1 MNIYSFIIVW
11 DRLMAELE
19 PNRSLALSNKIDTY
33 IGGNEERGFPG
44 GFDGDNPQG
53 GPEERRRIGLLTTA
67 LNTYN
72 RSKTLDNRNAL
83 FKCLLEL
90 MKTTPNFFS
99 SVLRSTAGVDQNLN
113 SRLMEIFLV
122 ESRWHTY
129 NMGSR
134 EYDESRGQLLELKRL
149 RYCSTKLQVPS
160 LLFLDFLLYVCNQV
174 DLLTQIFN
182 TTIRDGNENIAVE
195 EDLNN
200 EFNKSILC
208 IINLIGRIS
217 RVSDNDSVLNIGY
230 LLHSL
235 EFITPES
242 IEQVRDKKEQI
253 LAIYR
258 KWIIR
263 FGGRVTPSSLSLSS
277 TIGTLCDEIVKR
289 FIPEDASGY
298 TQEPSPSPE
307 PRGGHIKLRD
317 ERTVQLLNTL
327 SGNQRDTLTDEEIK
341 NIAIR
346 LGWCPFLFNP
356 EGCIRH
362 KNAKDGSIFHRVK
375 FFHPKRYI
383 SRTPCR
389 FDVCSEKAV
398 KQIMSAQGHRVEAPY
413 NGGKSL
419 KISCKSNKRRLSTK
433 HPSTKHSHTKHSHTK
448 HPSTKRRHTR
458 SRRR

>member
-1 MNIYSFIIVW
+1 
-11 DRLMAELE
+11 
-19 PNRSLALSNKIDTY
+19 
-33 IGGNEERGFPG
+33 
-44 GFDGDNPQG
+44 
-53 GPEERRRIGLLTTA
+53 
-67 LNTYN
+67 
-72 RSKTLDNRNAL
+72 
-83 FKCLLEL
+83 LLEL

-99 SVLRSTAGVDQNLN
+99 SVLRSTSGVNENLN
-113 SRLMEIFLV
+113 TRLMKIFLV
-122 ESRWHTY
+122 ESRWHTD
-129 NMGSR
+129 NMDSS

-149 RYCSTKLQVPS
+149 RYCSTKLPVPS

-195 EDLNN
+195 EDLNK
-200 EFNKSILC
+200 EFNESILC

-242 IEQVRDKKEQI
+242 SEQVQDKKEQI

-327 SGNQRDTLTDEEIK
+327 SDNQRDTLTGEEIK
-341 NIAIR
+341 NIAKSF
-346 LGWCPFLFNP
+346 GWCQFLF
-356 EGCIRH
+356 EQGGCKRH
-362 KNAKDGSIFHRVK
+362 EKTEDTTKDGSKILHREK
-375 FFHPKRYI
+375 WKHPEGYI
-383 SRTPCR
+383 SNTPCM
-389 FDVCSEKAV
+389 FDVCSEQVVV
-398 KQIMSAQGHRVEAPY
+398 KQIRSAQGHRTQASY
-413 NGGKSL
+413 NGRGAGSL
-419 KISCKSNKRRLSTK
+419 KISRKSIKHRLSTK
-433 HPSTKHSHTKHSHTK
+433 RTRRTKRTKRTRR
-448 HPSTKRRHTR
+448 RRHTR

>member
-11 DRLMAELE
+11 DRLMGEVE
-19 PNRSLALSNKIDTY
+19 PNRSFALSNKIDTY
-33 IGGNEERGFPG
+33 IGGEEERGFPG

-72 RSKTLDNRNAL
+72 AAKTLDTQNAL
-83 FKCLLEL
+83 FRCLFEL
-90 MKTTPNFFS
+90 MKTTPKFFS
-99 SVLRSTAGVDQNLN
+99 SVLRSTAGVQQNLN
-113 SRLMEIFLV
+113 SRLMEIFIV
-122 ESRWHTY
+122 ESRWHTH
-129 NMGSR
+129 NMDSS

-149 RYCSTKLQVPS
+149 RYCSTKLPVPS
-160 LLFLDFLLYVCNQV
+160 LLFLDFLLYVCNHV
-174 DLLTQIFN
+174 DSLTRKFN
-182 TTIRDGNENIAVE
+182 TTIRNGNEYRAVE

-200 EFNKSILC
+200 EINECILG

-230 LLHSL
+230 LLHYL
-235 EFITPES
+235 EIITHES
-242 IEQVRDKKEQI
+242 SDAVRDKKEQI

-258 KWIIR
+258 RWIIR
-263 FGGRVTPSSLSLSS
+263 FGGMVTPSSLSLSS

-289 FIPEDASGY
+289 FIPEDATGY

-317 ERTVQLLNTL
+317 MRTVALLNSI

-341 NIAIR
+341 NIAIS
-346 LGWCPFLFNP
+346 LGWCPHLFTP

-375 FFHPKRYI
+375 FFHPKRYTP
-383 SRTPCR
+383 RTPCR

-398 KQIMSAQGHRVEAPY
+398 EQIMSAQGHRVEAPY
-413 NGGKSL
+413 KGGKSL
-419 KISCKSNKRRLSTK
+419 KISRKSNKRRLSTK
-433 HPSTKHSHTKHSHTK
+433 RSHTK
-448 HPSTKRRHTR
+448 HPSTKRRRTR
-458 SRRR
+458 RTRRCR